1 MGAVYNLLE
10 RHRLETFYNRFVQ
23 MGVKDERDFLDI
35 TDENLTA
42 IGLSQV
48 EKNRFL
54 EMKKEVERLRAPR
67 RPVQNVSP
75 VVKSL
80 GSFSL
85 RYTFPKCPE
94 PKPIADMDPAQNTLE
109 DLMLRICLQEGVE
122 NTTGVCLFTS
132 DGMPLSDD
140 PFFNTWSLKDRHIES
155 SSLIY
160 AIFTP
165 KCNLAHGVRIPK
177 RKTEIGDDVIK
188 CSVMLRGLF
197 ELSVDFKRDTLKTL
211 TTQLSNESGIPE
223 HVLHYRGSHGLG
235 ETLESCGF
243 SEESTVHFHLSTFP
257 AEEGFQQVFIND
269 VEPLV
274 KQSLHGISMFLSSLY
289 VIRERGTKVKELIAH
304 IRKLTGCHPLAQS
317 LHQLLRKNEM
327 VTKNQKIAII
337 EGLYTLFRELLPKQ
351 GAVGVRVIE
360 DIDVFENSL
369 YCWAWLFAEADNQP
383 TDHENFA
390 PIALTTEDGV
400 HFCEPVR
407 VPGVPGAFERSE
419 IVQKI
424 RDGKQI
430 PYCTAT
436 LQETSL
442 QRATDVEKVLLSLP
456 PCFRAYDLWIHAEAT
471 AAHNFAVT
479 PPGSVGAMAEKL
491 ESFDYLKI
499 TPPLCLKSLGE
510 TDPRLVQLTADNLGV
525 YTQKD
530 KLKPDMVSVY
540 DCLKGK
546 TNTLDVNML
555 AASTGDSGKDHT
567 FTITRTPEE
576 AILVLI
582 DTSSSMAEKCY
593 GSTDIRKIDVVK
605 ELFDNFASRS
615 MAYDFKHLIGLVK
628 FNTEVKVIHT
638 FTETLEKF
646 KEYIRTIEASGN
658 THLYDALLMGLA
670 ELLKVEAR
678 FPECRLRILCLTDGN
693 DVGSVS
699 KPEDVASRLVTSG
712 IIVDSVL
719 LGDVHNTMLH
729 GISNATGGCC
739 FKPGTSQEGL
749 KLFEVET
756 VLSLELRKLKPKL
769 DSASITQAKLLGM
782 FPALGYD
789 KVPEVS
795 LPGELKSKVTLT
807 QTALM
812 KKVFMEK
819 NKRIREELKNLHC
832 QPHPF
837 FRVFP
842 SESDLTFWKILMQ
855 GPPDTPYEQG
865 VFELYCQFG
874 KEYPVKP
881 PLVRFL
887 TPIYHCNINSVGRI
901 CHNIFDRNYNAHI
914 TMREILNAVYGLLI
928 APEPEDPLDSI
939 LAEEYLTNLG
949 KYLEEAKRQTKETAN
964 LSMDEIQKNW
974 VVPAPQ
980 FIPQHLICPLTKS
993 MFIDPVKTIYDTV
1006 YERKAIEQHLKQHRY
1021 DPSAGPESPLQTGDL
1036 TPDWDMKRMVTD
1048 FRSRQIK

>member
-1 MGAVYNLLE
+1 
-10 RHRLETFYNRFVQ
+10 
-23 MGVKDERDFLDI
+23 
-35 TDENLTA
+35 
-42 IGLSQV
+42 
-48 EKNRFL
+48 
-54 EMKKEVERLRAPR
+54 
-67 RPVQNVSP
+67 
-75 VVKSL
+75 
-80 GSFSL
+80 
-85 RYTFPKCPE
+85 
-94 PKPIADMDPAQNTLE
+94 MDPAQNTLE

-155 SSLIY
+155 GSLIY

-165 KCNLAHGVRIPK
+165 KCNLTQAEQK
-177 RKTEIGDDVIK
+177 QTQKTEKNESGGDVIK

-211 TTQLSNESGIPE
+211 TTQLSFESGIPE
-223 HVLHYRGSHGLG
+223 HVLHYKGAHGLG

-289 VIRERGTKVKELIAH
+289 VINKRCKAKELIAH

-317 LHQLLRKNEM
+317 LHQLLRKNKIL
-327 VTKNQKIAII
+327 TKIQKIAII

-351 GAVGVRVIE
+351 GAAGVRVIE

-369 YCWAWLFAEADNQP
+369 YCWAWLFAEAENQP

-390 PIALTTEDGV
+390 SIALTTADGV
-400 HFCEPVR
+400 RFCEPVV
-407 VPGVPGAFERSE
+407 VPGVPGVFERSE

-424 RDGKQI
+424 RDKVQI
-430 PYCTAT
+430 PNCTAA

-491 ESFDYLKI
+491 ESFNYLKI

-510 TDPRLVQLTADNLGV
+510 TAPRLVQLAADNLGV
-525 YTQKD
+525 YTHKD

-540 DCLKGK
+540 DCLTGK
-546 TNTLDVNML
+546 PHTLDVNIL
-555 AASTGDSGKDHT
+555 AARAGDSGQDQT
-567 FTITRTPEE
+567 FIITRTPEE

-582 DTSSSMAEKCY
+582 DTSSSMDRKCY

-628 FNTEVKVIHT
+628 FDTEVKVIHT
-638 FTETLEKF
+638 FTENLEKF
-646 KEYIRTIEASGN
+646 KKYVRTIEASGK
-658 THLYDALLMGLA
+658 THLYDALLVGLQ
-670 ELLKVEAR
+670 ELLKVKKR
-678 FPECRLRILCLTDGN
+678 FPECRLRILCLTDGY
-693 DVGSVS
+693 DECSVS
-699 KPEDVASRLVTSG
+699 KPEAVASRLVTSG
-712 IIVDSVL
+712 IIVDSLL

-739 FKPGTSQEGL
+739 FKPGTSKEGL

-819 NKRIREELKNLHC
+819 DKRIREELKNLHC

-842 SESDLTFWKILMQ
+842 SESNYTFWKILMQ

-874 KEYPVKP
+874 EEYPVKP

-928 APEPEDPLDSI
+928 APEPEDPLDSV
-939 LAEEYLTNLG
+939 LAEEYMTSLQN
-949 KYLEEAKRQTKETAN
+949 YLQKARKQTKESAN
-964 LSMDEIQKNW
+964 LTMDEIQKNW
-974 VVPAPQ
+974 AAPAPQ
-980 FIPQHLICPLTKS
+980 FIPPHLICPLTKS
-993 MFIDPVKTIYDTV
+993 MFIDPVKTKYGTV
-1006 YERKAIEQHLKQHRY
+1006 YERKAIELHLKQHRY
-1021 DPSAGPESPLQTGDL
+1021 DPTAGPNCPLRAGDL
-1036 TPDWDMKRMVTD
+1036 TPAWDMKRMVTD

>member
-10 RHRLETFYNRFVQ
+10 RHRLETFYNSFVQ

-35 TDENLTA
+35 TDENLTT

-54 EMKKEVERLRAPR
+54 EMKKEIERLRAPR

-94 PKPIADMDPAQNTLE
+94 PKPITDMDPTQNTLE
-109 DLMLRICLQEGVE
+109 DLMLRICLLEGVE

-155 SSLIY
+155 GSLIY

-165 KCNLAHGVRIPK
+165 KCNLTHGVRIPK
-177 RKTEIGDDVIK
+177 RKTASGEDVIK
-188 CSVMLRGLF
+188 CHVMLRGLF

-211 TTQLSNESGIPE
+211 RTQLSIESGIPE
-223 HVLHYRGSHGLG
+223 HVLHDKEGHGLG

-243 SEESTVHFHLSTFP
+243 SEESTVRFYLSTFP
-257 AEEGFQQVFIND
+257 LGGFHQMFIND
-269 VEPLV
+269 VDPLV
-274 KQSLHGISMFLSSLY
+274 KQSLHGKSVFLSSLY
-289 VIRERGTKVKELIAH
+289 VISKRGTKVKKLIAH

-317 LHQLLRKNEM
+317 LHQFLRKNEKI
-327 VTKNQKIAII
+327 TKNQKIAII

-351 GAVGVRVIE
+351 GAIGVRVIE

-383 TDHENFA
+383 TDHEDFA
-390 PIALTTEDGV
+390 PIALTTEDGIR
-400 HFCEPVR
+400 FCEPVR
-407 VPGVPGAFERSE
+407 VPEVPGVFERAE
-419 IVQKI
+419 IVYNI

-430 PYCTAT
+430 PNSTAT

-456 PCFRAYDLWIHAEAT
+456 PCFRAYDLWIHPDAT

-479 PPGSVGAMAEKL
+479 PPGSVGAMAAKL
-491 ESFDYLKI
+491 EFFDYLKI
-499 TPPLCLKSLGE
+499 TPPLCLKSLG
-510 TDPRLVQLTADNLGV
+510 TTAPRLVQITADNFGV

-530 KLKPDMVSVY
+530 KGKPDMVSVY
-540 DCLKGK
+540 DCLEGK
-546 TNTLDVNML
+546 THTLDVNML
-555 AASTGDSGKDHT
+555 AASTGNSGKDHT
-567 FTITRTPEE
+567 FTITRTPKE

-582 DTSSSMAEKCY
+582 DTSSSMDRKCY

-615 MAYDFKHLIGLVK
+615 MAYDFSHLIGLVK
-628 FNTEVKVIHT
+628 FDTEVKVIHT
-638 FTETLEKF
+638 FTETLETF
-646 KEYIRTIEASGN
+646 KEFIRTIEASGT
-658 THLYDALLMGLA
+658 THLYDALLVGLE

-693 DVGSVS
+693 DEGSVS

-719 LGDVHNTMLH
+719 LGDVHNNMLH

-749 KLFEVET
+749 KLFEMET
-756 VLSLELRKLKPKL
+756 VLSLEQRKLKPKL
-769 DSASITQAKLLGM
+769 DCASITQAKLLGM
-782 FPALGYD
+782 FPTLGYD
-789 KVPEVS
+789 KVPEVT
-795 LPGELKSKVTLT
+795 LPGELKSKVTST
-807 QTALM
+807 QTAL

-832 QPHPF
+832 EPHPF
-837 FRVFP
+837 FRIFP
-842 SESDLTFWKILMQ
+842 TETDFAFWKILMQ
-855 GPPDTPYEQG
+855 GPPDTPYERG

-874 KEYPVKP
+874 EEYPVKP

-939 LAEEYLTNLG
+939 LAEEYLTNHA
-949 KYLEEAKRQTKETAN
+949 KYLQEAKKHTGETAN
-964 LSMDEIQKNW
+964 LSMDEIEKNW
-974 VVPAPQ
+974 AVPAPELLP
-980 FIPQHLICPLTKS
+980 PQMICSLTKT
-993 MFIDPVKTIYDTV
+993 MFIDPVKTIYGTV
-1006 YERKAIEQHLKQHRY
+1006 YERKAIELHLKQHDY
-1021 DPSAGPESPLQTGDL
+1021 DPLGGPNSALQTSDL
-1036 TPDWDMKRMVTD
+1036 TPDWDMKRMVTN